1 MSRLVTVLGL
11 SLGLGLGLSCRPCSF
26 LSSSMKQPLHKLEE
40 GGTNDGNMADQ
51 GDDGSPN
58 PTNDLRSENHSD
70 NQRHHNSYNVT
81 YYYVSIQLS
90 HQKYYQP
97 ITSRIPNLQEH
108 SYFFGVLFKHVK
120 HSNVWQD
127 LHNHK

>member
-1 MSRLVTVLGL
+1 
-11 SLGLGLGLSCRPCSF
+11 
-26 LSSSMKQPLHKLEE
+26 MKQPLHKLEE

-58 PTNDLRSENHSD
+58 PTKDLRSENHSD

-108 SYFFGVLFKHVK
+108 SYFFGVFFKHVK
-120 HSNVWQD
+120 RMARFTQPQIIIEFYEANAQRTD
-127 LHNHK
+127 DHKE